1 MQKFIILEKDFS
13 IPGGELGKNC
23 PFTSLSVLGS
33 LSNWD
38 GGSNG
43 DVINKVDSRCF
54 KNLWGLFQLA
64 SLVKCWRVF
73 LKLNF

>member
-23 PFTSLSVLGS
+23 SFTLLSLLGS

-43 DVINKVDSRCF
+43 DVINKVNSRCF
-54 KNLWGLFQLA
+54 KIYGGYFNWLHWSNVGEF
-64 SLVKCWRVF
+64 SLS
-73 LKLNF
+73 